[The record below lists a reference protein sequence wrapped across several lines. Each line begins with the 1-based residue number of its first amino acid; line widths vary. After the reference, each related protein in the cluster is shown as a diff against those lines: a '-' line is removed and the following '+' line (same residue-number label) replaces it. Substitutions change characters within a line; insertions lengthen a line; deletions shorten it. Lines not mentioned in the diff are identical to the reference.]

1 MTGNKNYN
9 IIFSVVAAA
18 LILCATTQHLP
29 NSNNV
34 RRKLQSTGFDPKSVT
49 LKTTANPKTTAKQC
63 PKHVEIPDMYFK
75 SKSGEDRNL
84 MKWFHNICEGS
95 YIEMGGLDG
104 VLFSNSYVFNKAL
117 QWKGVLIELAK
128 DSYDEMVQ
136 NRPNEVANINAG
148 VCAEPQTLHYVNVS
162 GKRAINGIWEFAAPD
177 FKEKWWKGVTLD
189 SPKVHDIACDRL
201 DSLLLQHAP
210 GHTFFD
216 FFSLDVEGAEFEVV
230 KSIDWDRISF
240 GIIVVEADKHNAVK
254 NQAVRK
260 LIESKGYNLVGERA
274 FNQWYMNTHFRKIYE
289 HLDLTE

>member
-1 MTGNKNYN
+1 
-9 IIFSVVAAA
+9 
-18 LILCATTQHLP
+18 
-29 NSNNV
+29 
-34 RRKLQSTGFDPKSVT
+34 
-49 LKTTANPKTTAKQC
+49 
-63 PKHVEIPDMYFK
+63 
-75 SKSGEDRNL
+75 

-104 VLFSNSYVFNKAL
+104 VFLSNSYVFNKAL

-128 DSYDEMVQ
+128 DSYDDMVQ

-148 VCAEPQTLHYVNVS
+148 VCAEPQTLHYVSIN
-162 GKRAINGIWEFAAPD
+162 KNRRPMNGIWEFAAPE
-177 FKEKWWKGVTLD
+177 FKEKWWHGVTLD

-240 GIIVVEADKHNAVK
+240 GIMVVEADAHNEVK
-254 NQAVRK
+254 NRAVQE
-260 LIESKGYNLVGERA
+260 LIESKGYKLLDMENSWQ
-274 FNQWYMNTHFRKIYE
+274 NQWYMNPHFSEIYW
-289 HLDLTE
+289 HLNLTE